1 MKTLVVLY
9 DPAEWPVSIP
19 GVQLVA
25 ARDYLTAPEFSTLRR
40 ARVFNLCRS
49 YRYQSNGYY
58 VSLLAAAR
66 GQRPLPSVTTIQD
79 LRSPTVLRSLAEE
92 QEELI
97 QRSLAPLQSDEFV
110 LSVYFGRNPARRY
123 DRLARALFNLFPSP
137 LLRARFERREG
148 EWRLAGLRA
157 IAMNEVPESH
167 RPDLVDAA
175 REYFDRGH
183 SPRSRNRAQ
192 HFDLAILVDPTA
204 PQDAQ
209 PSDPVALRK
218 FERAARQVGFDVDF
232 LNREDYGRLAEYD
245 ALFIRE
251 TTLVN
256 HYTYRFSS
264 RAAAEGLV
272 VIDDPESIVRC
283 ANKVYLAELLRRHKV
298 PMPETLVVHKG
309 NVGSIERE
317 LGLPCVLKQPDSAF
331 SKGVVKVSTPEEL
344 ATATER
350 LLATSDLIVAQ
361 RFTPTDFDWRVGVLE
376 GEVLWVARYHMAPK
390 HWQIAKRSPRGGTR
404 YGRVEAVPVADAP
417 AGVRSLAVVGATLIG
432 EGLYGVDIKET
443 PDGPVL
449 IEINDNPNLEAGYED
464 AAEKDRPYEAI
475 LDTFLRRIEEE
486 GRTGATA
493 VPVATRAPEASP

>member
-19 GVQLVA
+19 GVQVVA
-25 ARDYLTAPEFSTLRR
+25 ARDYLTEPEFSTLRR

-79 LRSPTVLRSLAEE
+79 LRSPTVLRSLAED

-97 QRSLAPLQSDEFV
+97 QKSLAPLQSDEFV
-110 LSVYFGRNPARRY
+110 LSVYFGRNPTRRY
-123 DRLARALFNLFPSP
+123 DRVARALFNLFPSP

-157 IAMNEVPESH
+157 IAMSEVPESH
-167 RPDLVDAA
+167 RPDLLEAA
-175 REYFDRGH
+175 TEYFDRGR

-192 HFDLAILVDPTA
+192 RYDLAVLVDPTA
-204 PQDAQ
+204 PEDAR

-218 FERAARQVGFDVDF
+218 FERAARQAGFDVDF
-232 LNREDYGRLAEYD
+232 VDREDYGRLAEYD

-298 PMPETLVVHKG
+298 PIPATLVVHKG
-309 NVGSIERE
+309 NVQAIEKQ

-344 ATATER
+344 AAATER

-361 RFTPTDFDWRVGVLE
+361 RFTPTDFDWRIGVFERQPLF
-376 GEVLWVARYHMAPK
+376 ACRYHMARG
-390 HWQIAKRSPRGGTR
+390 HWQIVRSRPGGR
-404 YGRVEAVPVADAP
+404 EVWGKVETIPVEDAP
-417 AGVRSLAVVGATLIG
+417 PAVVRAATRAARAVG
-432 EGLYGVDIKET
+432 DGFYGVDVKQSGRKVYVME
-443 PDGPVL
+443 V
-449 IEINDNPNLEAGYED
+449 NDNPNVDAGNEDRILGMELYRIIMGSMMRRVEARG
-464 AAEKDRPYEAI
+464 
-475 LDTFLRRIEEE
+475 
-486 GRTGATA
+486 GR
-493 VPVATRAPEASP
+493 S